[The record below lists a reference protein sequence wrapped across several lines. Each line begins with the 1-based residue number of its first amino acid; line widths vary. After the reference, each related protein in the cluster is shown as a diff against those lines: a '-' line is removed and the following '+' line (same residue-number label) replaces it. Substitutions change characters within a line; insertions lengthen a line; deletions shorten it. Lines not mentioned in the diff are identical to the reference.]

1 MDCNNNC
8 WPSGHWTVKEQ
19 LLGVQPLESLLQ
31 HTLWSCQLSGKD
43 NCTAS
48 SHQSITAQSFLSE
61 SKADGY
67 NKASEHEKSVMIV
80 RFFYLSLKS
89 RSFFDKMTRVL
100 SPLYS
105 GLQRL
110 LPGEK
115 HMHLLPVMDF
125 FLYHIWH
132 YMQNIKSRQKLWSL
146 DISEHIFFK
155 TWHLFLISTVI
166 FFC

>member
-67 NKASEHEKSVMIV
+67 NKASEHETSVMIV

-89 RSFFDKMTRVL
+89 RSFLIRWLEFYRHCTLVYRGCCQGRNICISCLWWISSCIIFDTICKILNLDRSYDL
-100 SPLYS
+100 WISPS
-105 GLQRL
+105 
-110 LPGEK
+110 
-115 HMHLLPVMDF
+115 
-125 FLYHIWH
+125 
-132 YMQNIKSRQKLWSL
+132 
-146 DISEHIFFK
+146 IFFSK
-155 TWHLFLISTVI
+155 PGIYFWY
-166 FFC
+166 